1 MRVNVEG
8 GAALRGRSRVP
19 GDKSVT
25 HRALMLAAICEGVTE
40 IADPGTG
47 EDNLSTLR
55 CLTALGVDAR
65 FDAADHFTVRGRG
78 LHGLEAPSAP
88 LDCGNSGTTARLLA
102 GLLAGANIPATLT
115 GDASLRSRPM
125 RRIADPLCDLGYDVR
140 VGEGGRLPMEIVP
153 ITPPEPETE
162 VPSRAVLTIASAQ
175 VKSAILLSGLYRSK
189 GTEVVEPACSRDH
202 TERLLRALGVRCGSS
217 GHYGQPLAHAEA
229 ERLPTVALHP
239 PSGALRA
246 RRLEIP
252 GDPSSAAFLLAA
264 GLLSG
269 GEVTVERMGVSPTRS
284 AFLGVLERMGGVT
297 SSRNRATLSTGEPVA
312 DVCVTGAL
320 SGDVVIAGAEVPLVI
335 DEIPLLAVVG
345 AASRGRFEV
354 RDAREL
360 RVKESD
366 RIART
371 VALLRALG
379 VSVEER
385 EDGFGFEGLGE
396 ASWGGFAFDAQD
408 DHRLA
413 MSAVVAGLAGRGA
426 VSVEGADC
434 IAVSYPSFV
443 ETLVSL
449 GGRVVEVG

>member
-1 MRVNVEG
+1 MRLRVEG
-8 GAALRGRSRVP
+8 GAALRGVTRVP

-55 CLTALGVDAR
+55 CLTQLGVDAR
-65 FDAADHFTVRGRG
+65 FDDAAHFTVRGRG
-78 LHGLEAPSAP
+78 LHGLVAPAEP
-88 LDCGNSGTTARLLA
+88 LDCGNSGTTARLMA
-102 GLLAGANIPATLT
+102 GLLAGANVAATLT
-115 GDASLRSRPM
+115 GDASLCSRPM

-140 VGEGGRLPMEIVP
+140 VGEDGRLPMTIVP
-153 ITPPEPETE
+153 VTPADPDTA
-162 VPSRAVLTIASAQ
+162 VPSRAVLKIASAQ
-175 VKSAILLSGLYRSK
+175 VKSAILLSGLYRAK

-202 TERLLRALGVRCGSS
+202 TERMLRALGVRCGSS
-217 GHYGQPLAHAEA
+217 GHYGQPLAYADS

-239 PSGALRA
+239 PTSALRA

-264 GLLSG
+264 GLLVG
-269 GEVTVERMGVSPTRS
+269 GEVTVERMGTSPTRA
-284 AFLGVLERMGGVT
+284 AFLGVLERMGAT
-297 SSRNRATLSTGEPVA
+297 AAARRRATLSTGEPVA

-320 SGDVVIAGAEVPLVI
+320 SADVTIAGAEVPLVI
-335 DEIPLLAVVG
+335 DEVPLLAVVG
-345 AASRGRFEV
+345 AASPGRFEV

-371 VALLRALG
+371 VALLSALG
-379 VSVEER
+379 VEVEER
-385 EDGFGFEGLGE
+385 EDGFAFQGLGG
-396 ASWGGFAFDAQD
+396 ATWSDFRFDGMG

-413 MSAVVAGLAGRGA
+413 MAAVVAGLAGRGVA
-426 VSVEGADC
+426 TVSGADC
-434 IAVSYPSFV
+434 IAVSYPTFV

-449 GGRVVEVG
+449 GASVKEAA